1 MHEAIAVAEEGRYV
15 EAMKRAASELGIGNR
30 LAPARFIAAA
40 AVGVVSTTIAI
51 MKLDWRTGT
60 MLGFDL
66 AAATFLLSLINLFR
80 CGSADTMR
88 RAARRND
95 ANRVML
101 LVITGIVMMVI
112 LVAVAAELSQ
122 KNNSDPWRV
131 ALIIAT
137 LFLAWTFSN
146 LVYAL
151 HYAHLFYSRNRH
163 GQDSGGIA
171 IPGAKEPDYWDFTYF
186 AFTLGMTFQTS
197 DSEICDGRIR
207 RIATFHCLAAF
218 VFNIGVLAFT
228 INVLGG
234 S

>member
-1 MHEAIAVAEEGRYV
+1 MQEGIAVAWNGRYA
-15 EAMKRAASELGIGNR
+15 EAVKRAASEPGIGNR
-30 LAPARFIAAA
+30 VAPARFIAAA
-40 AVGVVSTTIAI
+40 AVGVVATAIAI
-51 MKLDWRTGT
+51 VKLDWRMGT

-80 CGSADTMR
+80 CGSANTMR
-88 RAARRND
+88 ESAKRND

-101 LVITGIVMMVI
+101 LVITGIVMLVI

-122 KNNSDPWRV
+122 KNDADPGTV

-146 LVYAL
+146 MVYAL
-151 HYAHLFYSRNRH
+151 HYAHLFYSRNPH

>member
-1 MHEAIAVAEEGRYV
+1 MQEGIAVAWNGRYA
-15 EAMKRAASELGIGNR
+15 EAVKRAASEPGIGNR
-30 LAPARFIAAA
+30 VAPVRFIAAA
-40 AVGVVSTTIAI
+40 VVGVVGTAVAVVT
-51 MKLDWRTGT
+51 LDWRMGT

-80 CGSADTMR
+80 CGSANTMR
-88 RAARRND
+88 ESAKRND

-101 LVITGIVMMVI
+101 LVITGIVMLVI

-122 KNNSDPWRV
+122 KNDADPGTV

-146 LVYAL
+146 MVYAL
-151 HYAHLFYSRNRH
+151 HYAHLFYSRNPH